1 MYGSSINFIDA
12 ARIIYRRMKP
22 LDRFYKSLES
32 IPLDRPPVIPQA
44 TYCVAGWLDIDL
56 RKPAYDA
63 KLMAYSLIEGWKR
76 AGYEGIYVGWEASFN
91 ILAEAFGAILEGVDG
106 ELPRV
111 SKPILE
117 DVDDADELSIPDPW
131 MDGRIPI
138 HLEAI
143 RIVCKAVD
151 GEVPVLSYVPGPL
164 TLTAL
169 LLGSGKTFRY
179 LYFEPGRLGKL
190 MDIVCRASTS
200 FAEAKIESGCEVIV
214 VADPMSSLVK
224 PGIFEEHI
232 SLYINRILEGIRG
245 GAVPSLHICGDT
257 SKILASIGKF
267 RIRIFEVDTPVD
279 LSYAKSILRDVCI
292 MGNVSTTLLKIGK
305 PSDIEREVVECIRK
319 AGLQGY
325 IVSSGCEVPYST
337 PIENVKAMVDA
348 TVKSGRIT

>member
-12 ARIIYRRMKP
+12 IRIIYCRMKP
-22 LDRFYKSLES
+22 IDRFYKSLES

-63 KLMAYSLIEGWKR
+63 KLMADSLIEGWR
-76 AGYEGIYVGWEASFN
+76 RVRYEGVYVGWEASFN
-91 ILAEAFGAILEGVDG
+91 ILAEAFGATLEGAEG

-117 DVDDADELSIPDPW
+117 DVYDVDKLSIPNPW
-131 MDGRIPI
+131 LDGRIPI

-143 RIVCKAVD
+143 EIVCKAVD
-151 GEVPVLSYVPGPL
+151 GEVPVLSYTPGPL

-179 LYFEPGRLGKL
+179 LYFEPGKLGKL
-190 MDIVCRASTS
+190 MDIVCRASIS
-200 FAEAKIESGCEVIV
+200 FAEAKMESGCDVIV

-224 PGIFEEHI
+224 PSIFEEYI
-232 SLYINRILEGIRG
+232 SPYISHILESIGG
-245 GAVPSLHICGDT
+245 GAIPSLHICGDT
-257 SKILASIGKF
+257 SKILTSIARF
-267 RIRIFEVDTPVD
+267 RIKIFEVDTLVD
-279 LSYAKSILRDVCI
+279 LSYAKSILKDICV
-292 MGNVSTTLLKIGK
+292 MGNVSTTLLKLGK
-305 PSDIEREVVECIRK
+305 PSDIEREVVGCIRK

-325 IVSSGCEVPYST
+325 IVSSGCEVPYNT
-337 PIENVKAMVDA
+337 PIENVKAMVDTA
-348 TVKSGRIT
+348 VKSGGRM